1 MNTELK
7 DIDID
12 DIDDLLIKIEDS
24 FNIKFVDNELTDVT
38 TFGELCDCIA
48 NKIQLEKSEDCTY
61 QMAFYKLRDAISAT
75 FSIDKKTISPDFLLS
90 EFLPRKNRRKNIQK
104 LEEKLG
110 LKINTLSPKLWTAIV
125 CIILFLASIVL
136 GGIFGWKV
144 LFGGFVISIFCLWIA
159 FKTGKELNIKTV
171 GELAKKM
178 ARENYLKSR
187 RNPNTF
193 NKNEIEKILTDWFSN
208 DAYIEKSKLTRDA
221 IFNK

>member
-7 DIDID
+7 NIDID

-61 QMAFYKLRDAISAT
+61 QMAFYKLRDAISKT
-75 FSIDKKTISPDFLLS
+75 FSIDKKTITSNFPIV
-90 EFLPRKNRRKNIQK
+90 EFLPKKNRRKNIHK
-104 LEEKLG
+104 LEKTLELKLNLLYIDEM
-110 LKINTLSPKLWTAIV
+110 LKNTLWILLSIS
-125 CIILFLASIVL
+125 IIETFFFFIF
-136 GGIFGWKV
+136 GIFGFILSAYGIWTV
-144 LFGGFVISIFCLWIA
+144 FQIR
-159 FKTGKELNIKTV
+159 KELDLKTV

-187 RNPNTF
+187 RNPTTF
-193 NKNEIEKILTDWFSN
+193 NKNEIEKILTDWFS
-208 DAYIEKSKLTRDA
+208 DEFRIEKNNLTRNA
-221 IFNK
+221 EFSK